1 MMLNQSIDIL
11 PHLPPILR
19 DFSTQTA
26 SSLNLDPLAP
36 ILPML
41 SVASAAIG
49 NSRPLSPTPD
59 LLIRPVLWSALLS
72 PKSPRYAHLL
82 RLILNPLALHH
93 AHIAA
98 TFERD
103 LADNQ
108 AQRQAFNELPPK
120 HRLSRP
126 HIVELRHPMLY
137 LSDPNPR
144 LIARN
149 LHANPRGLLLFL
161 ENLHPALPNLRDEF
175 FTPSPLSFDQPK
187 SLPPTLFIR
196 NPFLSIT
203 GQFPISSDPLI
214 TCSPALNFLLY
225 FPTPPGPLIPL
236 PALPLSI
243 RQSWHDRIRTLSDIP
258 MPGFGH
264 DPQPLTLAPGSKKIY
279 IYAHNRLRRLADS
292 QSNPILRDHLH
303 NLIPLAPRLALI
315 FHLLDSPNPAQETTI
330 PTQQLENAITVL
342 EFFLHHT
349 IHLHAT
355 LPQLAQND
363 DPDFDRHL
371 RIIRSLGGAI
381 TPRQLVHSSR
391 FFRSSTTIA
400 ASFLQS
406 LEKAGLGQITWP
418 HHNGHPSMLF
428 KLFDPVNGNET
439 PRSTPKN
446 PVSPKPNPHSHKRK

>member
-1 MMLNQSIDIL
+1 MTDTQQIL

-19 DFSTQTA
+19 DFCAQTQE
-26 SSLNLDPLAP
+26 SLNLDPLAP

-59 LLIRPVLWSALLS
+59 LLIRPVIWSALLS
-72 PKSPRYAHLL
+72 PESPRYAHLL
-82 RLILNPLALHH
+82 RLILNPLTLHQ
-93 AHIAA
+93 AHIADN
-98 TFERD
+98 FERD

-108 AQRQAFNELPPK
+108 AQRLAFNELPPK
-120 HRLSRP
+120 LRQSRP

-175 FTPSPLSFDQPK
+175 FTASPLSFDQPK

-203 GQFPISSDPLI
+203 GLFPLSTAPLLD
-214 TCSPALNFLLY
+214 CSTVLTFLLY
-225 FPTPPGPLIPL
+225 FPAPPGPHIPL
-236 PALPLSI
+236 PALPLPI
-243 RQSWHDRIRTLSDIP
+243 RQSWHDHVHNLLDIP

-264 DPQPLTLAPGSKKIY
+264 DPQPLSLAPESKKIY
-279 IYAHNRLRRLADS
+279 TSAHNRLRRLADS
-292 QSNPILRDHLH
+292 QSNPVLRDHLH
-303 NLIPLAPRLALI
+303 NLISLAPRLALI
-315 FHLLDSPNPAQETTI
+315 FHLLESPKPAQETTV
-330 PTQQLENAITVL
+330 PTHQLENAITVL

-355 LPQLAQND
+355 LPQLAQNE
-363 DPDFDRHL
+363 DPDFDHHL
-371 RIIRSLGGAI
+371 HIIRSLGGVI

-391 FFRSSTTIA
+391 FFRSSTAIA
-400 ASFLQS
+400 VNFLNA

-418 HHNGHPSMLF
+418 HRNGHPSMLF

-446 PVSPKPNPHSHKRK
+446 RVSPKPKPHSHKRK